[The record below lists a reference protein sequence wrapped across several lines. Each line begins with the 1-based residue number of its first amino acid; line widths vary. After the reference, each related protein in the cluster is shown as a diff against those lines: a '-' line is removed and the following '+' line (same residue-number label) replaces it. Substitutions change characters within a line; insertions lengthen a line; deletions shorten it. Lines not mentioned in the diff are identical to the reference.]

1 MKNYEKRSLALLGHG
16 KWKSALGHT
25 LLIIGMVLV
34 SLGAFAQTPT
44 NGLYMHKTWIPD
56 PNDATGSKG
65 EIMLETFVT
74 GESIITEAHT
84 PTDIVVV
91 VDQSGSMQDEMSDGT
106 KRIDALKAALRKFVA
121 TVQHDA
127 DSLKI
132 DHRIAIVGFASAP
145 VSNYTTYSNTELLTP
160 SEKSYQNLQTQ
171 DYKDA
176 LVYAN
181 VNGSV
186 NTVLNTAIGNIDA
199 SGGTV
204 MHYGLT
210 MARQILSNR
219 DITTFDPDNDP
230 ETHNDQPRTQ
240 VVVFFTDGYP
250 GLFSPEKENGS
261 NEMFAEHR
269 YTNYST
275 SNNTLQI
282 CAQTVADE
290 AVNEAKT
297 LKQNG
302 AIVYS
307 VGIFDGASP
316 SADYQ
321 TQLKYYSQS
330 GPINYDET
338 NWQNTTQTQRRYYYA
353 PYQYAAERTR
363 TRWSSW
369 GNWGQWSAWEPTDDD
384 IFYWEPATEP
394 TSGNSGDAAAN
405 GLLHFISSNYAAN
418 EIESQSGTPWA
429 AMTVQPHPAGDH
441 DNGKYLA
448 AQNAET
454 LANIFESI
462 ASESG
467 GSSIP
472 MGAGTVVQD
481 VVSPSFQVNFPEG
494 TDPNLV
500 IRAYAPKFTGK
511 TGNLMKFETP
521 TNGTP
526 RLALDD
532 NGVVIE
538 EGPNAG
544 AENRLPDNIVNYNPQ
559 TRVLTFTNFNFE
571 EMWCGF
577 RKETGHEDEPHGRKL
592 QMFIPIEI
600 EDGSWGDGI
609 VTNGPLSVIKPDGTT
624 VEDDWMEFN
633 IPTANVLG
641 SVWTEVVVDRPT
653 NFPEITSETQLI
665 EISTPEE
672 LAWFIS
678 EVNGRHGYLEN
689 NTVASHPK
697 LNAKLTADIDMSAH
711 NWVPIGAGYQCAVG
725 TDGETYYI
733 IQEDGQRVK
742 LAYEGTFDGNGH
754 VITGLKNN
762 ASKYYKQVNGTHQNV
777 VVFPGMFSTVK
788 GTIKNVFVLDADFR
802 GKQHTPKFKHHGIIA
817 DTLATSGKIFNC
829 GAAGRITCNNDPNYA
844 DPEHDSEL
852 VFGGLVGLNEGLI
865 YNCMAM
871 AELTGYTI
879 GGMVGENKG
888 TFKNGFTNG
897 VYNYLHNGITG
908 KYAGGIAATNT
919 GTIDNCYVRFERA
932 NENLDKVTFG
942 QITGSGSFTKA
953 YSPNELDNMV
963 PATSAAGTDKYT
975 KTLPAQWLNRN
986 GQNNLIVSSGKSLEE
1001 TLEGGKGDYASW
1013 MRTTAL
1019 GYQYSKKGGN
1029 INSDYPVLKLDEFTC
1044 VGSSDGIR
1052 IDYAINMKEMLHR
1065 HNLGNMNVNTDMPL
1079 DNNDEWYHGST
1090 SFNYGVTN
1098 SPAIKSGAI
1107 FLYANDDVTL
1117 NNREEDAT
1125 YCSNNDDVVVYIG
1138 EDVSL
1143 LQDANST
1150 ITGFTGQTLKNF
1162 DASKGKRW
1170 HTISSSLKD
1179 SQFGWTYTRQTD
1191 DGDNHKDDEGLI
1203 HQHSLNTNP
1212 CGLSF
1217 NQNDDDTEIF
1227 PADFINYHHGD
1238 FYCFYE
1244 PQYHWINFR
1253 RHTNCHW
1260 HMDNYELNIKYENE
1274 DHFIP
1279 GKGYLMAINA
1289 DQNNVSRK
1297 DQFIQN
1303 RGILNNGNSISIKVS
1318 ADAPEWTGL
1327 KGYNLLGNP
1336 YQSYLNFEV
1345 FKSVNNSLWNGEE
1358 FANTYAV
1365 YDPES
1370 DAWLQY
1376 ATASSDGA
1384 KVASQYINMHQ
1395 GFMIRVSE
1403 EGNAQ
1408 FTNAMRTN
1416 EGTPNFRGAENHYP
1430 LINFF
1435 LDNGQDS
1442 KNVAVL
1448 ELGRPENGG
1457 AEKLNVGSTK
1467 GRISL
1472 RHDNTDFGILFRDI
1486 TEGSQPLYFDTDE
1499 DGTFTLSWNTANAN
1513 FSSLTL
1519 VDNLT
1524 GVKYDMLAND
1534 SYSFQGNANDYRS
1547 RFKVVIGRFTD
1558 VEENEEVVTDNFAFF
1573 DGSDWVVNGQGQL
1586 TVTDMTGR
1594 TVYTSNLVN
1603 DQNRV
1608 SLNGVANGI
1617 YLMRVANGQNV
1628 NVQKIIIK

>member
-25 LLIIGMVLV
+25 LLIIGLVLL
-34 SLGAFAQTPT
+34 SMGAFAQTPT
-44 NGLYMHKTWIPD
+44 GGLYMHKTWIPD
-56 PNDATGSKG
+56 ETDPTGSKG

-74 GESIITEAHT
+74 GESIITEAHI

-91 VDQSGSMQDEMSDGT
+91 VDQSTSMAETMSDGT
-106 KRIDALKAALRKFVA
+106 RRIDALKAALRKFVT
-121 TVQHDA
+121 TVRKDA
-127 DSLKI
+127 DSLNI
-132 DHRIAIVGFASAP
+132 DHKIAIVGFSMGPNAIGDYSAF
-145 VSNYTTYSNTELLTP
+145 YNTELLSTIQP
-160 SEKSYQNLQTQ
+160 RTYSTNLDVSY
-171 DYKDA
+171 YKEA
-176 LVYAN
+176 LVSAN
-181 VNGSV
+181 VDHADNPRL
-186 NTVLNTAIGNIDA
+186 TDAINAIDA
-199 SGGTV
+199 AGGT
-204 MHYGLT
+204 MMQYGLI
-210 MARQILSNR
+210 MAKNILDNR
-219 DITTFDPDNDP
+219 DDIYFDPDNNP
-230 ETHNDQPRTQ
+230 ETHNDQLRSK

-250 GLFSPEKENGS
+250 GLQMPAKTQGGS
-261 NEMFAEHR
+261 EMFAQYR
-269 YTNYST
+269 NTNT
-275 SNNTLQI
+275 SIQYVI
-282 CAQTVADE
+282 SQTVADNSVE
-290 AVNEAKT
+290 QARL
-297 LKQNG
+297 LKQAG

-307 VGIFDGASP
+307 VGIFDGADP
-316 SADYQ
+316 TTAYQ
-321 TQLKYYSQS
+321 TKLKYYSQD
-330 GPINYDET
+330 GPITNGGNYDYDY
-338 NWQNTTQTQRRYYYA
+338 RYYWINNNRY
-353 PYQYAAERTR
+353 YAAR
-363 TRWSSW
+363 RWN
-369 GNWGQWSAWEPTDDD
+369 NWEINNRYD
-384 IFYWEPATEP
+384 FMYWEPATEP

-405 GLLHFISSNYAAN
+405 GLMHFISSNYAAD
-418 EIESQSGTPWA
+418 EIETNSGTPWA
-429 AMTVQPHPAGDH
+429 SMTIQSHPDGDH
-441 DNGKYLA
+441 NNGKYFA
-448 AQNAET
+448 ASNSSQ
-454 LANIFESI
+454 LSNIFESI
-462 ASESG
+462 ANENG
-467 GSSIP
+467 GSAIP

-481 VVSPSFQVNFPEG
+481 VVSPSFQLNLPEG
-494 TDPNLV
+494 VSQDQANTI

-511 TGNLMKFETP
+511 EGNVLKFENCTDGA
-521 TNGTP
+521 T
-526 RLALDD
+526 RLVIGSVVEDGETIT
-532 NGVVIE
+532 GVVT
-538 EGPNAG
+538 GG
-544 AENRLPDNIVNYNPQ
+544 DENRLPDNIVSYDWDNK
-559 TRVLTFTNFNFE
+559 TLEFKNFNFE
-571 EMWCGF
+571 YNWCGF
-577 RKETGHEDEPHGRKL
+577 RKETGHTDEPHGRKL
-592 QMFIPIEI
+592 VIYIPLEI
-600 EDGSWGDGI
+600 DDGSWGDGI
-609 VTNGPLSVIKPDGTT
+609 VTNGPLSVIKPDGT
-624 VEDDWMEFN
+624 VIEEDWLTFN

-641 SVWTEVVVDRPT
+641 SVWTEVVVDRPST
-653 NFPEITSETQLI
+653 FPEVTSETQTI
-665 EISTPEE
+665 EIGTPED

-678 EVNGRHGYLEN
+678 EVNGRCGYLET

-697 LNAKLTADIDMSAH
+697 LNAVLTADIDMSAH
-711 NWVPIGAGYQCAVG
+711 NWVPIGAGYKVELDPSTG
-725 TDGETYYI
+725 KTRYVVTEN
-733 IQEDGQRVK
+733 GQKVK
-742 LAYEGTFDGNGH
+742 LTYEGTFDGNGH

-762 ASKYYKQVNGTHQNV
+762 ASKYYKLIEGNEKNV
-777 VVFPGMFSTVK
+777 VVFPGMFSTVS
-788 GTIKNVFVLDADFR
+788 GTVKNVFVLDADFR
-802 GKQHTPKFKHHGIIA
+802 GKRHNPNFKHHGIIA
-817 DTLATSGKIFNC
+817 DTLAVGGNIFNC
-829 GAAGRITCNNDPNYA
+829 EAAGRITCNND
-844 DPEHDSEL
+844 DPTNDSEL
-852 VFGGLVGLNEGLI
+852 VFGGLVGLNQGTI
-865 YNCMAM
+865 HSCMAM
-871 AELTGYTI
+871 AELTAYTM
-879 GGMVGENKG
+879 GGMIGENKG
-888 TFKNGFTNG
+888 TFFNGFTNG
-897 VYNYLHNGITG
+897 VYNCLIKPNDM
-908 KYAGGIAATNT
+908 KYVGGIAATNT
-919 GTIDNCYVRFERA
+919 GTIKNCYVRFERE
-932 NENLDKVTFG
+932 NQNLDLQKVVFG
-942 QITGSGSFTKA
+942 QITGTGDYSTSYTPKDFNNIIPAGS
-953 YSPNELDNMV
+953 E
-963 PATSAAGTDKYT
+963 AGSDTYT
-975 KTLPAQWLNRN
+975 NTLPAQWLNRN
-986 GQNNLIVSSGKSLEE
+986 GQNNLLETSSKSLLE
-1001 TLEGGKGDYASW
+1001 TLESGKDYTVSIGDTIKGASW
-1013 MRTTAL
+1013 QRTTAL
-1019 GYQYSKKGGN
+1019 GYQYSLKGGN
-1029 INSDYPVLKLDEFTC
+1029 INSDYPVLKFDNFTC
-1044 VGSSDGIR
+1044 LGSADGIR
-1052 IDYAINMKEMLHR
+1052 VDYATSMKEMLHR
-1065 HNLGNMNVNTDMPL
+1065 HNLGNMNVNTAMPL
-1079 DNNDEWYHGST
+1079 DNDDEWYHGST
-1090 SFNYGVTN
+1090 AFDYEVTE
-1098 SPAIKSGAI
+1098 SPAINSGAI

-1117 NNREEDAT
+1117 NNRAEDAT
-1125 YCSNNDDVVVYIG
+1125 YCSNDNDVVVYIG

-1212 CGLSF
+1212 CGLNF

-1303 RGILNNGNSISIKVS
+1303 RGILNNGNPISIKVS

-1395 GFMIRVSE
+1395 GFMIRVSK
-1403 EGNAQ
+1403 EGYAQ

-1558 VEENEEVVTDNFAFF
+1558 VEENEETVTDNFAFF

-1594 TVYTSNLVN
+1594 TVYTSNLTN